1 MKLSEYNAL
10 WERYLVAL
18 EKSGFAKE
26 VPGFQRLIEE
36 SAPEDRPHVF
46 TPKAMRLF
54 IECYENPE
62 SDAARMTAED
72 FTVALWKAGKE
83 IEPIEAD

>member
-1 MKLSEYNAL
+1 MKQRDYNAL

-18 EKSGFAKE
+18 EKSGFAKD
-26 VPGFQRLIEE
+26 VPSLQKLIEE

-62 SDAARMTAED
+62 SEAACMTAED

-83 IEPIEAD
+83 IEPIEPD